1 MIKRKLLD
9 HSRDVLGGTLVF
21 AGTRVPVQSLIDYF
35 EEGKTISDFLDDF
48 PTVRKTQAVVVL
60 EKLKAMLVR
69 KNHAIVA

>member
-1 MIKRKLLD
+1 MIKRKLMD
-9 HSRDVLGGTLVF
+9 QSRNVLGGTLVF

-35 EEGKTISDFLDDF
+35 EEGKTIGDFLNDF
-48 PTVRKTQAVVVL
+48 PTVRKTQAVIML